1 MYFSRTIKCLK
12 YCPICKLPSWPA
24 IVSRVLAEDTI
35 LLDQKKRML
44 IAIAKVSLFLL
55 GFPKPQFPRDNAKRV
70 RWHLH
75 MQAVAL
81 EERNP
86 ELWFPGLFI
95 VMDSKHACPLHQ
107 RETIPI
113 FQGCSLYKHAWKDS
127 PEQKQWVPPP
137 AKSAE
142 TQEPHGENLQTFL
155 FGDCFVFSVFI
166 WLSVYLAFWEFFSDQ
181 SKWCSNTDEGAQG
194 IFSPASTPAG
204 ILISVSIL
212 VVQRIQSRK

>member
-12 YCPICKLPSWPA
+12 YYPICKLPSWPA
-24 IVSRVLAEDTI
+24 IVSQVLAEDTI

-44 IAIAKVSLFLL
+44 IAIARVALFLL

-75 MQAVAL
+75 MQEVAL

-86 ELWFPGLFI
+86 ELGFPGSFI
-95 VMDSKHACPLHQ
+95 VMGSKHACPLHQ

-142 TQEPHGENLQTFL
+142 TQEPHGENLPTVYS
-155 FGDCFVFSVFI
+155 GFI

-181 SKWCSNTDEGAQG
+181 SKWCSNTDEGAQD

-204 ILISVSIL
+204 LFISVCIL